1 MSSTALTPRVQHV
14 TRVFRAATPIEI
26 EEGAAWYTDANN
38 IASAFAGKYGVTISQ
53 AAGVIAAV
61 SPMLGWGTNVNLA
74 GRILAAGG
82 TLTTG
87 GLTKNIAKANRI
99 IAGEDPMAVFATS
112 LKVRNF
118 YLSIITKGADGVT
131 IDRHAYDI
139 AVNKRHTD
147 DTRPGLTPK
156 RYAEA
161 QAVYTRAAE
170 ILSEE
175 TGVPLT
181 AGQVQSVTWE
191 LWRRRFWAK
200 GAFDGHTEI

>member
-1 MSSTALTPRVQHV
+1 MPTNIPTPRVQNV
-14 TRVFRAATPIEI
+14 TRVFRTATPAEV
-26 EEGAAWYTDANN
+26 EAGAVWYTDAYN
-38 IASAFAGKYGVTISQ
+38 IASAFAVKYGVTVEQ

-61 SPMLGWGTNVNLA
+61 SPILSWGSNVNLA

-87 GLTKNIAKANRI
+87 GLTANIAKANRI
-99 IAGEDPMAVFATS
+99 IAGEAPLTVFATS

-118 YLSIITKGADGVT
+118 YLSIITKGAEGVT

-156 RYAEA
+156 RYAAA
-161 QAVYTRAAE
+161 QAVYARAAE

-191 LWRRRFWAK
+191 LWRNRYWRK
-200 GAFDGHTEI
+200 GAWDGHDAI